1 MKFKGTILL
10 VATFIGIV
18 LYYYLIDIP
27 AENAKKEEK
36 IRSEKAL
43 PFELEH
49 VKKISIIKK
58 ENTISLKRS
67 GNDEWKMIEPL
78 QTKGDSAE
86 ITTFLSFL
94 NNLNFVRVVETLPK
108 DLSIFGLDAPYLKV
122 MLSMED
128 GVTMGLR
135 VGDDH
140 PMRNKVYLAR
150 LNEKQVLT
158 ANISKSSL
166 DRKVYDLRDKTI
178 LNFKTPQI
186 KKLKLIRSG
195 KTLVLEKIAD
205 SWQLSDRGITAKGDK
220 SKIEKLLKTI
230 RTAHIKQFIERS
242 KDQVPIEFKNP
253 QITLTLTESKTST
266 PLTLLVGEKSRQGFY
281 AQTLAKKNAFII
293 SQSLFD
299 TLNKSQLIDF
309 MDTSLVDFN
318 NDHLSKLTL
327 YSDNILVDLIH
338 DKKDSQK
345 WTITKPTNMKA
356 NTATINSLLFDLKD
370 ARIIEFLK
378 TNSKNSQETGLEI
391 PRKKITIT
399 YKNGETWSLNL
410 GDITSNEN
418 HYFAKRTEENVVFT
432 LQKTTVEKIFRPLH
446 DLKDRTLFEFK
457 NDQVREIQINSD
469 NEAFI
474 LNKSKNK
481 WTLTTLSK
489 SSNSIESLIGEDI
502 LWTLSA
508 IEFESSLLIDPGNA
522 LTGMTE
528 PQASIKLIGQNDVLL
543 AHVMMGNFV
552 PKSPELQYLKIVN
565 NSDTVY
571 TIKKRFLDD
580 ILSNI
585 TRSKKTIS
593 P

>member
-166 DRKVYDLRDKTI
+166 DRKIYDLRDKTI

-481 WTLTTLSK
+481 WTLTTLPK
-489 SSNSIESLIGEDI
+489 STKPIESFIGEDI

-585 TRSKKTIS
+585 TRSKKTTS